1 MAQIIEIVRFRVK
14 PGTDRDQFL
23 AQNRAVEKNFVSR
36 QPGLIT
42 RESAQN
48 DDGEWIV
55 VLHWERSEDAQASMD
70 KFVAAPETKDF
81 TALIDMGTFSMT
93 RYVRV

>member
-1 MAQIIEIVRFRVK
+1 M
-14 PGTDRDQFL
+14 
-23 AQNRAVEKNFVSR
+23 
-36 QPGLIT
+36 
-42 RESAQN
+42 
-48 DDGEWIV
+48 

-81 TALIDMGTFSMT
+81 TALIDMNTFSMT